1 LLTRDEARRIAANIA
16 KLPQYLAR
24 RGNFVS
30 RGLSRI
36 ERAILE
42 VIEDDAACE
51 ERYAARDLAL
61 SIYQPKSPR
70 RRATQAEHTAAL
82 RAMHSLARK
91 FPDRFVLK
99 CGEGRRLWLE
109 RREAVPS

>member
-1 LLTRDEARRIAANIA
+1 M
-16 KLPQYLAR
+16 
-24 RGNFVS
+24 S
-30 RGLSRI
+30 RGLGRI

-42 VIEDDAACE
+42 LIEGEAACK

-70 RRATQAEHTAAL
+70 RQATQAEHVAAL

-91 FPDRFVLK
+91 FPHLFVLK
-99 CGEGRRLWLE
+99 GGEGRRLWLE
-109 RREAVPS
+109 RSEVVRS

>member
-1 LLTRDEARRIAANIA
+1 M
-16 KLPQYLAR
+16 
-24 RGNFVS
+24 S
-30 RGLSRI
+30 RGLGRI

-42 VIEDDAACE
+42 LIEGEAACK

-70 RRATQAEHTAAL
+70 RQATQAEHVAAL

-91 FPDRFVLK
+91 FPYRFVLK
-99 CGEGRRLWLE
+99 GGEGRRLWLE
-109 RREAVPS
+109 RSEVVRS